1 MNGKQL
7 KNSILQWAIQGKLVP
22 QDSNDEPASVLLE
35 KIRQEKE
42 RLIKEKKIKRDKNA
56 SIIYRGEDNSY
67 YEKML
72 ATGEVKCID
81 EEIPFEIPSSW
92 SWARLLNVSIYIQR
106 GKSPKYS
113 PIKKYPVV
121 AQKCNQWAGFSI
133 DKAQFIEPESLS
145 KYAIERILQDEDLM
159 WNSTGLGTLGR
170 MAVYYAKLNPYELAV
185 ADSHVTVIRLF
196 KPFVSPLFFYFY
208 FVSPTVQ
215 SVIEDKS
222 DGSTKQKELSTTTV
236 CNYLVP
242 IPPRNEQTRIISKV
256 TSLLPVIEK
265 YGTQQEKLENL
276 NRTINE
282 QIKKSVL
289 QEAIQGKLVPQIAEE
304 GTAQKLLEQIKA
316 EKQKLVKEG
325 KLKKSALNDSVIFR
339 GDDNKYWEKSEDGA
353 ICIDE
358 EIPFEIPSNWA
369 WVRLDDIC
377 SFIHRG
383 KSPKYSPIKKYPVVA
398 QKCNQWTGFSIE
410 KAKFI
415 EPKSITSYNDEYFL
429 EDKDLMWNSTGLG
442 TLGRMAI
449 YYTLLN
455 PYELAVADSH
465 VTVIRPYKTY
475 IVSEYLYYYFA
486 SNTVQ
491 SVIEDKSDG
500 STKQKELATKTVKSY
515 LVPLPPFAEQ
525 LRIVQKIKSVT
536 STMRRLG
543 KSAWI

>member
-1 MNGKQL
+1 M
-7 KNSILQWAIQGKLVP
+7 S
-22 QDSNDEPASVLLE
+22 
-35 KIRQEKE
+35 
-42 RLIKEKKIKRDKNA
+42 
-56 SIIYRGEDNSY
+56 SY
-67 YEKML
+67 YEKIL

-92 SWARLLNVSIYIQR
+92 SWARLLNVSIYIQK

-339 GDDNKYWEKSEDGA
+339 GDDNKYYEKIGKKCMD
-353 ICIDE
+353 ITE
-358 EIPFEIPSNWA
+358 EIPFDLPDSWSWA
-369 WVRLDDIC
+369 
-377 SFIHRG
+377 RG
-383 KSPKYSPIKKYPVVA
+383 KSVFMPMESTKPSSDFVYIDVDAVNNRLNIIDKPKKVRIENAPSRATRKLHKNDLLFSMVRPYLKNIALVDDIYKDAIAS
-398 QKCNQWTGFSIE
+398 TGFYVITPSLGYYPMFLYYLMLSNYVVDGLNSFMKGDNSPSINNCH
-410 KAKFI
+410 I
-415 EPKSITSYNDEYFL
+415 EN
-429 EDKDLMWNSTGLG
+429 
-442 TLGRMAI
+442 
-449 YYTLLN
+449 
-455 PYELAVADSH
+455 
-465 VTVIRPYKTY
+465 
-475 IVSEYLYYYFA
+475 YLY
-486 SNTVQ
+486 
-491 SVIEDKSDG
+491 
-500 STKQKELATKTVKSY
+500 
-515 LVPLPPFAEQ
+515 PLPPIEEQQRIVEKIEQ
-525 LRIVQKIKSVT
+525 LMQLLK
-536 STMRRLG
+536 
-543 KSAWI
+543 

>member
-22 QDSNDEPASVLLE
+22 QDPNDEPASVLLD

-67 YEKML
+67 YEKIL

-81 EEIPFEIPSSW
+81 EEIPFEIPTSW
-92 SWARLLNVSIYIQR
+92 SWARLMNVSIYIQR

-133 DKAQFIEPESLS
+133 DKAQFIEPGTLS
-145 KYAIERILQDEDLM
+145 KYAAERILQDEDLM

-170 MAVYYAKLNPYELAV
+170 MAVYYARLNPYELAV

-196 KPFVSPLFFYFY
+196 KPFMSPLFFYFY
-208 FVSPTVQ
+208 FASPTVQ

-265 YGTQQEKLENL
+265 YGTQQEKLDKL

-289 QEAIQGKLVPQIAEE
+289 QEAIQGKLVPQNASE
-304 GTAQKLLEQIKA
+304 GTAQELLEQIKT
-316 EKQKLVKEG
+316 EKLKLVKEG

-339 GDDNKYWEKSEDGA
+339 GDDNKYYELIDGSPV
-353 ICIDE
+353 CIDE
-358 EIPFEIPSNWA
+358 FLPFQIPETWIWCK
-369 WVRLDDIC
+369 VKDLLDIQTGA
-377 SFIHRG
+377 SFKKEQANANKKGIRILRG
-383 KSPKYSPIKKYPVVA
+383 GNILPNKYIFKDDDVFVSEEFVNANTILKKNCIITPAVTSLENIGKMAV
-398 QKCNQWTGFSIE
+398 IE
-410 KAKFI
+410 KDYNNVSAGGFVFI
-415 EPKSITSYNDEYFL
+415 ISPYIQAFNHSLLLAYFL
-429 EDKDLMWNSTGLG
+429 QSPFLIEAMRGITKKSGAAVYNLG
-442 TLGRMAI
+442 KERL
-449 YYTLLN
+449 
-455 PYELAVADSH
+455 
-465 VTVIRPYKTY
+465 
-475 IVSEYLYYYFA
+475 
-486 SNTVQ
+486 
-491 SVIEDKSDG
+491 
-500 STKQKELATKTVKSY
+500 KELY
-515 LVPLPPFAEQ
+515 LPLPPMAEQ
-525 LRIVQKIKSVT
+525 SRIVGKINEVLS
-536 STMRRLG
+536 SIMSR
-543 KSAWI
+543 

>member
-22 QDSNDEPASVLLE
+22 QDPNDEPASVLLE

-67 YEKML
+67 YEKIL

-81 EEIPFEIPSSW
+81 EEIPFEIPTSW
-92 SWARLLNVSIYIQR
+92 GWTRLMNVSIYIQR

-133 DKAQFIEPESLS
+133 DKAQFIEPGTLS
-145 KYAIERILQDEDLM
+145 KYAAERILQDEDLM

-170 MAVYYAKLNPYELAV
+170 MAVYYARLNPYELAV

-196 KPFVSPLFFYFY
+196 KPFMSPLFFYFY

-256 TSLLPVIEK
+256 TSLRPVIER
-265 YGTQQEKLENL
+265 YGTQQEKLDKL

-289 QEAIQGKLVPQIAEE
+289 QEAIQGKLVPQNASE
-304 GTAQKLLEQIKA
+304 GTAQELLEQIKT

-325 KLKKSALNDSVIFR
+325 KLKKSALNDSVIFK
-339 GDDNKYWEKSEDGA
+339 GDDNKYYELIDNSPV
-353 ICIDE
+353 CIDE
-358 EIPFEIPSNWA
+358 FLPFQIPETWTWCKVKDLLEIQTGASFKKEQANANKKGIRILRGGNILPNKYIFK
-369 WVRLDDIC
+369 DDDVFVSEEFVNANTILKKNC
-377 SFIHRG
+377 IITPAVTSLENIG
-383 KSPKYSPIKKYPVVA
+383 KMAV
-398 QKCNQWTGFSIE
+398 IE
-410 KAKFI
+410 KDYNNVSAGGFVFI
-415 EPKSITSYNDEYFL
+415 ISPYIQDFNHSLLLAYFL
-429 EDKDLMWNSTGLG
+429 QSPFLIEAMRGITKKSGAAFYNLG
-442 TLGRMAI
+442 KERL
-449 YYTLLN
+449 
-455 PYELAVADSH
+455 
-465 VTVIRPYKTY
+465 
-475 IVSEYLYYYFA
+475 
-486 SNTVQ
+486 
-491 SVIEDKSDG
+491 
-500 STKQKELATKTVKSY
+500 KELY
-515 LVPLPPFAEQ
+515 LPLPPMAEQ
-525 LRIVQKIKSVT
+525 SRIVAKIKEVLS
-536 STMRRLG
+536 SIMSR
-543 KSAWI
+543 

>member
-1 MNGKQL
+1 M
-7 KNSILQWAIQGKLVP
+7 S
-22 QDSNDEPASVLLE
+22 
-35 KIRQEKE
+35 
-42 RLIKEKKIKRDKNA
+42 
-56 SIIYRGEDNSY
+56 SY
-67 YEKML
+67 YEKIL

-113 PIKKYPVV
+113 PIKKYPVI

-145 KYAIERILQDEDLM
+145 KYAIDRILQDEDLM

-196 KPFVSPLFFYFY
+196 KPFMSPLFFYFY
-208 FVSPTVQ
+208 FANPTVQ

-265 YGTQQEKLENL
+265 YGTQQEKLDKL

-289 QEAIQGKLVPQIAEE
+289 QEAIQGKLVPQIASE
-304 GTAQKLLEQIKA
+304 GTAQELLEQIKE

-339 GDDNKYWEKSEDGA
+339 GDDN
-353 ICIDE
+353 
-358 EIPFEIPSNWA
+358 
-369 WVRLDDIC
+369 
-377 SFIHRG
+377 
-383 KSPKYSPIKKYPVVA
+383 
-398 QKCNQWTGFSIE
+398 
-410 KAKFI
+410 
-415 EPKSITSYNDEYFL
+415 
-429 EDKDLMWNSTGLG
+429 
-442 TLGRMAI
+442 
-449 YYTLLN
+449 
-455 PYELAVADSH
+455 
-465 VTVIRPYKTY
+465 
-475 IVSEYLYYYFA
+475 YYYQNKGFA
-486 SNTVQ
+486 RLKNVEIGYTMK
-491 SVIEDKSDG
+491 DKAFM
-500 STKQKELATKTVKSY
+500 KKMHIN
-515 LVPLPPFAEQ
+515 Q
-525 LRIVQKIKSVT
+525 LRFYISGMNLLTWDHMKTNDIDVEGGKVSNFPT
-536 STMRRLG
+536 SQYWTVGLNLNF
-543 KSAWI
+543 

>member
-1 MNGKQL
+1 
-7 KNSILQWAIQGKLVP
+7 
-22 QDSNDEPASVLLE
+22 
-35 KIRQEKE
+35 
-42 RLIKEKKIKRDKNA
+42 
-56 SIIYRGEDNSY
+56 
-67 YEKML
+67 ML

-81 EEIPFEIPSSW
+81 EEIPFEIPTSW
-92 SWARLLNVSIYIQR
+92 SWARLLNVSRYIQR

-145 KYAIERILQDEDLM
+145 KYAIERFLQDEDLM

-196 KPFVSPLFFYFY
+196 KPFMSPLFFYFY
-208 FVSPTVQ
+208 FASPTVQ

-265 YGTQQEKLENL
+265 YGTQQEKLDKL

-289 QEAIQGKLVPQIAEE
+289 QEAIQGKLVPQIASE
-304 GTAQKLLEQIKA
+304 GTAQELLEQIKT

-339 GDDNKYWEKSEDGA
+339 GDDNKYWEKNGESEYCIDDIVPFELPPTWCWVRHNQLFEISGGSQPPKSQFIERPQEGYIRLYQIRDYGNSPLPVFIPKEKASKITKKGDIILARYGASLGKVFFAEDGA
-353 ICIDE
+353 YNVAMAKVIPQFPENLICKE
-358 EIPFEIPSNWA
+358 
-369 WVRLDDIC
+369 
-377 SFIHRG
+377 
-383 KSPKYSPIKKYPVVA
+383 
-398 QKCNQWTGFSIE
+398 
-410 KAKFI
+410 
-415 EPKSITSYNDEYFL
+415 FL
-429 EDKDLMWNSTGLG
+429 FLF
-442 TLGRMAI
+442 
-449 YYTLLN
+449 
-455 PYELAVADSH
+455 
-465 VTVIRPYKTY
+465 YKTSIY
-475 IVSEYLYYYFA
+475 QKLVKDRSRCAQAGF
-486 SNTVQ
+486 NK
-491 SVIEDKSDG
+491 EDLND
-500 STKQKELATKTVKSY
+500 L
-515 LVPLPPFAEQ
+515 LFPLPPLKEQ
-525 LRIVQKIKSVT
+525 HRIVERFKNVT
-536 STMRRLG
+536 SIM
-543 KSAWI
+543 S

>member
-22 QDSNDEPASVLLE
+22 QDPNDEPASVLLE

-67 YEKML
+67 YEKIL
-72 ATGEVKCID
+72 ATGEVECID
-81 EEIPFEIPSSW
+81 EEVPFEIPSSW

-113 PIKKYPVV
+113 PIKKYPVI

-196 KPFVSPLFFYFY
+196 KPFMSPLFFYFY
-208 FVSPTVQ
+208 FANPTVQ

-265 YGTQQEKLENL
+265 YGTQQEKLDKL

-289 QEAIQGKLVPQIAEE
+289 QEAIQGKLVPQIASE
-304 GTAQKLLEQIKA
+304 GTAQELLEQIKE
-316 EKQKLVKEG
+316 EKLKLVKEG
-325 KLKKSALNDSVIFR
+325 KLKRSALNDSVIFR
-339 GDDNKYWEKSEDGA
+339 GDDNKYYEKIGKKYVDITEQ
-353 ICIDE
+353 
-358 EIPFEIPSNWA
+358 IPFDLPDSWSWA
-369 WVRLDDIC
+369 
-377 SFIHRG
+377 RG
-383 KSPKYSPIKKYPVVA
+383 KSVFMPMESTKPSSDFVYIDVDAVNNRLNIIDKPKKVRIENAPSRATRKLHKNDLLFSMVRPYLKNIALVDDIYKDAIAS
-398 QKCNQWTGFSIE
+398 TGFYVITPSLGYYPMFLYYLMLSNYVVDGLNSFMKGDNSPSINNCH
-410 KAKFI
+410 I
-415 EPKSITSYNDEYFL
+415 EN
-429 EDKDLMWNSTGLG
+429 
-442 TLGRMAI
+442 
-449 YYTLLN
+449 
-455 PYELAVADSH
+455 
-465 VTVIRPYKTY
+465 
-475 IVSEYLYYYFA
+475 YLY
-486 SNTVQ
+486 
-491 SVIEDKSDG
+491 
-500 STKQKELATKTVKSY
+500 
-515 LVPLPPFAEQ
+515 PLPPIEEQQRIVEKIEQ
-525 LRIVQKIKSVT
+525 LMQLLK
-536 STMRRLG
+536 
-543 KSAWI
+543 